1 MTYRISALGRAA
13 LTMWRGWRVVLPVVV
28 ANALLQSLLAMPDGS
43 LEQGALLTLLAVLS
57 AVAFL
62 FGYAFIGASALL
74 SPRGPVR
81 WTDVRRQL
89 AGTLAPYALW
99 ALILLLATGAAMV
112 LHRGAALLLHAVT
125 VFVLI
130 AALDGKRN
138 PLAANVR
145 AIGRRFWRWLVTAAI
160 TTAVIGLGI
169 GFAGVTMFFLRAPLG
184 ALVVWLVAGLL
195 VSWMTTAWALIYLK
209 RDPDVAPDAAGTYPE
224 RA

>member
-1 MTYRISALGRAA
+1 MKLPHPAIFLGVIAA
-13 LTMWRGWRVVLPVVV
+13 AVFGLSPFVL
-28 ANALLQSLLAMPDGS
+28 LYGS
-43 LEQGALLTLLAVLS
+43 MVRSYMLFAALAVLS

-145 AIGRRFWRWLVTAAI
+145 TIGANRAGRAAAR
-160 TTAVIGLGI
+160 AVREQL
-169 GFAGVTMFFLRAPLG
+169 
-184 ALVVWLVAGLL
+184 ALMR
-195 VSWMTTAWALIYLK
+195 S
-209 RDPDVAPDAAGTYPE
+209 
-224 RA
+224 